1 MIKKDNSTTSY
12 KVSKLEKLRLLSLN
26 EELILEKIE
35 QAENNFNPAKLDLR
49 RSLKTYFNN
58 FEKLDSF
65 DDFIRGIDNY
75 YWLQPKS
82 HKDFESK
89 KGLEILNQVLGIAPV
104 DYSVGNYGSTF
115 YYSSNPQFFLNNKK
129 PGYDEMVSYLKLKLR
144 IPDKDFELIPKSFDL
159 KTFLSTVDTN
169 LFEFLV
175 DLRWNQLILFVDLE
189 VFYDLEN
196 ESILF
201 HNDEVNKNLVKI
213 GTLKIEKKSAG
224 TKTPLL
230 TAIVSG
236 NKSKMRSRI
245 VKDVKKMLQNSY
257 LKYLQKTATVQS
269 VMKGESPSLFLTD
282 EEIKKFFSKKN
293 NKNFVS
299 DLKKLYRNSST
310 IDKKRVMDL
319 LSGILEDW

>member
-89 KGLEILNQVLGIAPV
+89 KGLEILNKVLGIAPV

-319 LSGILEDW
+319 LSGILED

>member
-282 EEIKKFFSKKN
+282 EEINKFFSKKN

-319 LSGILEDW
+319 LSGILED

>member
-12 KVSKLEKLRLLSLN
+12 KVSQLEKLRLLSLN

-35 QAENNFNPAKLDLR
+35 QAENNFNPVNLNLR
-49 RSLKTYFNN
+49 GNLKTYFNN

-75 YWLQPKS
+75 YWLQPKN
-82 HKDFESK
+82 KDCENK
-89 KGLEILNQVLGIAPV
+89 KGLEILNQVLGITPM
-104 DYSVGNYGSTF
+104 DYSVGDYGSTF
-115 YYSSNPQFFLNNKK
+115 YYSSNPQFFLNNNK
-129 PGYDEMVSYLKLKLR
+129 PGYDQMVSYLKLKLR
-144 IPDKDFELIPKSFDL
+144 IQDKDFELFQKSFDL

-169 LFEFLV
+169 LFQFLV
-175 DLRWNQLILFVDLE
+175 DLRWNQLTLYVDLE
-189 VFYDLEN
+189 VFFDLEN

-213 GTLKIEKKSAG
+213 GTLKIEKKSSG

-269 VMKGESPSLFLTD
+269 VMKGETPSLFLTD

-293 NKNFVS
+293 NKNFVL
-299 DLKKLYRNSST
+299 DFKKLYRNSST
-310 IDKKRVMDL
+310 VDKKRIMDL
-319 LSGILEDW
+319 LSGFLEN

>member
-159 KTFLSTVDTN
+159 KTFFSTVDTN

-319 LSGILEDW
+319 LSGILED

>member
-12 KVSKLEKLRLLSLN
+12 KVSQLEKLRLLSLN

-75 YWLQPKS
+75 YWLQPKN

-269 VMKGESPSLFLTD
+269 VMKGETPSLFLTD

-319 LSGILEDW
+319 LSGFLED

>member
-319 LSGILEDW
+319 LSGILED

>member
-269 VMKGESPSLFLTD
+269 VMKGETPSLFLTD

-319 LSGILEDW
+319 LSGILED

>member
-75 YWLQPKS
+75 YRLQPES

-196 ESILF
+196 EFILF

-319 LSGILEDW
+319 LSGILED

>member
-293 NKNFVS
+293 NKNFLS

-319 LSGILEDW
+319 LSGILED

>member
-269 VMKGESPSLFLTD
+269 VMRGETPSLFLTD

-319 LSGILEDW
+319 LSGILED

>member
-12 KVSKLEKLRLLSLN
+12 KVSQLEKLRLLSLN

-35 QAENNFNPAKLDLR
+35 QAENNFNPAKIDLR
-49 RSLKTYFNN
+49 WSLKTYFNN

-104 DYSVGNYGSTF
+104 DYSVDNYGSTF
-115 YYSSNPQFFLNNKK
+115 YSSSNPQFFLNNNK
-129 PGYDEMVSYLKLKLR
+129 PGYDEMVSYLKL
-144 IPDKDFELIPKSFDL
+144 
-159 KTFLSTVDTN
+159 
-169 LFEFLV
+169 
-175 DLRWNQLILFVDLE
+175 
-189 VFYDLEN
+189 
-196 ESILF
+196 LF

-213 GTLKIEKKSAG
+213 GTLKIEKKSSG

-230 TAIVSG
+230 TAITSG
-236 NKSKMRSRI
+236 NKLKMRSRI

-269 VMKGESPSLFLTD
+269 VMKGETPSLFLTD

-293 NKNFVS
+293 KNFVL
-299 DLKKLYRNSST
+299 DFKKLYRNSST

-319 LSGILEDW
+319 LSGFLED

>member
-129 PGYDEMVSYLKLKLR
+129 PGYDEMVSFLKLKLR

-319 LSGILEDW
+319 LSGILED

>member
-75 YWLQPKS
+75 YRLQPKS

-89 KGLEILNQVLGIAPV
+89 KGLEILNQVLGIPPV

-319 LSGILEDW
+319 LSGILED

>member
-75 YWLQPKS
+75 YLLQPKS

-319 LSGILEDW
+319 LSGILED

>member
-104 DYSVGNYGSTF
+104 NYSVGNYGSTF

-319 LSGILEDW
+319 LSGILED

>member
-175 DLRWNQLILFVDLE
+175 DLRWNQLTLYVDLE
-189 VFYDLEN
+189 VFFDLEN

-213 GTLKIEKKSAG
+213 GTLKIEKKSSG

-319 LSGILEDW
+319 LSGILED

>member
-175 DLRWNQLILFVDLE
+175 DLRWNQLILFIDLE

-269 VMKGESPSLFLTD
+269 VMKGETPSLFLTD

-293 NKNFVS
+293 KNFVL
-299 DLKKLYRNSST
+299 DFKKLYRNSST

-319 LSGILEDW
+319 LSGFLED

>member
-12 KVSKLEKLRLLSLN
+12 KVSQLEKLRLLSLN

-35 QAENNFNPAKLDLR
+35 QAENNFNPAKIDLR
-49 RSLKTYFNN
+49 WSLKTYFNN

-104 DYSVGNYGSTF
+104 DYSVDNYGSTF
-115 YYSSNPQFFLNNKK
+115 YSSSNPQFFLNNNK

-169 LFEFLV
+169 LFEFLI
-175 DLRWNQLILFVDLE
+175 DLRWNQLTLYVDLE
-189 VFYDLEN
+189 VFFDLEN

-269 VMKGESPSLFLTD
+269 VMRGETPSLFLTD

-319 LSGILEDW
+319 LSGILED